1 MFDIKL
7 STPYKIVIRMFE
19 SMFQFACDC
28 EPNIS
33 IKTDFKSK
41 QISWVSQFS
50 KIVISRNKYS

>member
-33 IKTDFKSK
+33 IKADFMGLTIFK
-41 QISWVSQFS
+41 
-50 KIVISRNKYS
+50 NCD